1 MPKTPEPAILQKIK
15 YEELREALIST
26 KSTAERVCDS
36 PQRANLA
43 SQFVQLDKFFEGW
56 RAISVEP
63 DAIRGKGRA
72 FSNERFSASCEPNCL
87 NYMRTPVTLALFSGM
102 RRGEISRLRWQ

>member
-1 MPKTPEPAILQKIK
+1 VKPSFP
-15 YEELREALIST
+15 T

-43 SQFVQLDKFFEGW
+43 SQFAPLDKFFEGW

-72 FSNERFSASCEPNCL
+72 FSNERFSASCEPNCM
-87 NYMRTPVTLALFSGM
+87 NYMRTPVTLAFFSGM
-102 RRGEISRLRWQ
+102 RRGEISRLRWQQVGPERSDA